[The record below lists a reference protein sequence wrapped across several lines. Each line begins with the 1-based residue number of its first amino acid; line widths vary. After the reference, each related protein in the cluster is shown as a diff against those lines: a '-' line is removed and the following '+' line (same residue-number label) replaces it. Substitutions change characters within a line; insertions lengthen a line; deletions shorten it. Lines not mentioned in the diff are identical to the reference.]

1 MCHVGIYPNEPH
13 VTVLDMFESST
24 KYLDFL
30 IILCTIFVYSWRIH
44 KDPTMFEFLETDE
57 ILTMRARLVPPL
69 PEFLLA
75 LFIHMHTVRL
85 K

>member
-30 IILCTIFVYSWRIH
+30 IILCTIGCV
-44 KDPTMFEFLETDE
+44 FLENTQGSHNVW
-57 ILTMRARLVPPL
+57 ILGD
-69 PEFLLA
+69 
-75 LFIHMHTVRL
+75 
-85 K
+85 